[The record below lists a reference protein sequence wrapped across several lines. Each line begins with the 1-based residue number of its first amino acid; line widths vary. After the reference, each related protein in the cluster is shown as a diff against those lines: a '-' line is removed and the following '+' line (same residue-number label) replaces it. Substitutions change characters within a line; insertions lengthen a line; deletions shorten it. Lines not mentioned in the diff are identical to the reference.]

1 MLPYLL
7 ILIISAVVLAR
18 SSIFLIQKLTTIAI
32 KLRVSEYL
40 VGFVIM
46 AVATSLPELTIGII
60 SGLEKNTLISL
71 GNVLGANIADLT
83 LVIGLGALI
92 GGGIRIQTQVRNR
105 EVIYADLI
113 GLAPLVLLLDR
124 QLTRPEGLVLIL
136 LFVLYIYNL
145 VFQSREYHKVMEDH
159 RTTRT
164 LAKELVLSA
173 GGLAVLL
180 LSAEGVVRSGR
191 ELATILG
198 IPAMLIGVLLGLG
211 TTLPELS
218 TTVAA
223 TVRKQGSL
231 IMGNILGSVVTNS
244 TLVLGTVALINPITL
259 DGDMTF
265 KISGAA
271 LLLALVIVTK
281 FIRSQYRI
289 DRAEA
294 LALVLGYI
302 FYLAAV
308 EFFR

>member
-124 QLTRPEGLVLIL
+124 QLTRPEGMILIL

-265 KISGAA
+265 KISAGA

-281 FIRSQYRI
+281 FIRSQYRV

-294 LALVLGYI
+294 LALILGYI
-302 FYLAAV
+302 LYLAAV

>member
-244 TLVLGTVALINPITL
+244 TLVLGTAALINPITL